1 MEYEAKLNRF
11 FPGSRCLAI
20 CQYDRRAFGADLL
33 LEVVTNHP
41 LVAVGDRLYENFYYL
56 PPEEY
61 LGGDVAEAKLEYW
74 LNNLAAER
82 ELREDLL
89 WERRFSSE
97 LIDSLPVFFVAIDPR
112 GKTLTM
118 NEMMLRE
125 LGYARD
131 EVTGKDYLREFV
143 PPGDRAGLAKV
154 FEAVARSSKP
164 VVNIN
169 RVRAKDGREIVV
181 EWHGKPVFREGG
193 ALDFFYGL
201 GVDITA
207 RLKSEEMMRRMNEEL
222 EAYAHA
228 VSHDL
233 RAPIANITAAAETL
247 RRLLDV
253 SGAGKEEVS
262 DITSS
267 IISSSQQAINLIEE
281 TLRISRERAL
291 SPVVEEV
298 DLTGIVAEVVRERE
312 EGLREKGVRVETD
325 EDLGRLS
332 AHRVDMYRIFS
343 NLLDNAARF
352 VPPGSGLV
360 EIRRLAR
367 ERDGTLRY
375 LVRDNGPG
383 IEPDRLE
390 EIFEPFSRGEGGV
403 TGVGLATVKLLVEAY
418 GGYIRAYND
427 GGACFE
433 FTLRPRG
440 GRGHAA

>member
-1 MEYEAKLNRF
+1 
-11 FPGSRCLAI
+11 
-20 CQYDRRAFGADLL
+20 
-33 LEVVTNHP
+33 V
-41 LVAVGDRLYENFYYL
+41 
-56 PPEEY
+56 
-61 LGGDVAEAKLEYW
+61 
-74 LNNLAAER
+74 
-82 ELREDLL
+82 
-89 WERRFSSE
+89 
-97 LIDSLPVFFVAIDPR
+97 
-112 GKTLTM
+112 
-118 NEMMLRE
+118 
-125 LGYARD
+125 
-131 EVTGKDYLREFV
+131 
-143 PPGDRAGLAKV
+143 
-154 FEAVARSSKP
+154 
-164 VVNIN
+164 
-169 RVRAKDGREIVV
+169 IVV

-233 RAPIANITAAAETL
+233 RAPIANITTAAETL

-262 DITSS
+262 EVISS
-267 IISSSQQAINLIEE
+267 IISSSRQAMNLIEE